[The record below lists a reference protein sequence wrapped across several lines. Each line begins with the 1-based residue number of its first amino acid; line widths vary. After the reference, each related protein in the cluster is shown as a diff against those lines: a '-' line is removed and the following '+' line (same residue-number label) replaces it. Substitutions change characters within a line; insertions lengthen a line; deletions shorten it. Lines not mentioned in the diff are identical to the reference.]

1 MSTRASSPRRSA
13 HERRAE
19 IITAASRH
27 FARFGYSAASTEA
40 IARDS
45 GISQP
50 YLFRLFGTKK
60 DLFLACHERMHE
72 GIAQAFE
79 SAAEGLPVAA
89 RLPAMGKAYTLL
101 LGDRDTVLLQ
111 MQSYAACADPDIQAC
126 VRARFGAL
134 VERVQE
140 LTQIGPAEAWEFF
153 STGMLLNV
161 VASLDLAAIAPDHDW
176 AARWTDVGSLMAEL
190 RGDDWRN

>member
-1 MSTRASSPRRSA
+1 MPTRASSPRRSA
-13 HERRAE
+13 EERRAE

-27 FARFGYSAASTEA
+27 FARSGYSAASTEA

-79 SAAEGLPVAA
+79 SAAEGLPWA
-89 RLPAMGKAYTLL
+89 RGCRPMGKAYTLL

-126 VRARFGAL
+126 VRGRFGPHSS
-134 VERVQE
+134 ERVQE
-140 LTQIGPAEAWEFF
+140 LTRDRSCRGVGFF
-153 STGMLLNV
+153 STGCC
-161 VASLDLAAIAPDHDW
+161 STSSR
-176 AARWTDVGSLMAEL
+176 RWIS
-190 RGDDWRN
+190 RR